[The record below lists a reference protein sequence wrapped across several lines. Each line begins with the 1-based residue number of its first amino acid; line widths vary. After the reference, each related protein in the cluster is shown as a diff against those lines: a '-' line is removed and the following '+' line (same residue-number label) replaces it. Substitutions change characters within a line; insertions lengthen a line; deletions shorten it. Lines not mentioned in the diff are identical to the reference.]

1 MKASKRKISMRERIK
16 TLEDTVNNMAMGT
29 INSLVRAV
37 SVLGSTFEEYIA
49 RGTYIFPPKP
59 SMRLITNI
67 FEYCSTEMPNFN
79 TISISGN
86 SSRKTH
92 KPPS

>member
-16 TLEDTVNNMAMGT
+16 TLEITVNSMTVGT

-49 RGTYIFPPKP
+49 MKGD
-59 SMRLITNI
+59 
-67 FEYCSTEMPNFN
+67 TEKFVKHIEKVVQNENKSSN
-79 TISISGN
+79 TGKKKQTKGSRTTKTSGK
-86 SSRKTH
+86 SS
-92 KPPS
+92 

>member
-1 MKASKRKISMRERIK
+1 VKASKRKISMRERIK

-49 RGTYIFPPKP
+49 MK
-59 SMRLITNI
+59 ND
-67 FEYCSTEMPNFN
+67 TEKFVKHLEKVIENENRSSDTGKMKQ
-79 TISISGN
+79 TKGSRTTKTSGK
-86 SSRKTH
+86 SS
-92 KPPS
+92 

>member
-1 MKASKRKISMRERIK
+1 MRERIK

-49 RGTYIFPPKP
+49 MKNDTEKFVKHLEKVIKNENKSSKGSGT
-59 SMRLITNI
+59 T
-67 FEYCSTEMPNFN
+67 
-79 TISISGN
+79 
-86 SSRKTH
+86 KTGS
-92 KPPS
+92 KDS

>member
-37 SVLGSTFEEYIA
+37 SVLGGTFEEYIA
-49 RGTYIFPPKP
+49 MK
-59 SMRLITNI
+59 ND
-67 FEYCSTEMPNFN
+67 TEKFVKHLEKVIENEN
-79 TISISGN
+79 KSSDTGKKKQTKGSRTTKASGK
-86 SSRKTH
+86 SS
-92 KPPS
+92 